1 MKQSNM
7 QDRKISVNRCRV
19 NNRQIRAMKTP
30 GADASVTP
38 AGTVLKKQE
47 VGQIENGEKNSL
59 NGIIVA
65 TVVLVVFVI
74 LLLILRRKR
83 RS

>member
-1 MKQSNM
+1 
-7 QDRKISVNRCRV
+7 
-19 NNRQIRAMKTP
+19 MKT
-30 GADASVTP
+30 GGTDANVTP
-38 AGTVLKKQE
+38 AGKVLKKEE

-65 TVVLVVFVI
+65 AVVLVVFVI

-83 RS
+83 RN